1 MVYFVFQNELF
12 VLVTDQGFLN
22 EKNVMW
28 ETLNNVEGDGCF
40 VDAQFH
46 TYTKPPSLTE
56 ALAPP
61 NVPPGSEEQVDQE

>member
-1 MVYFVFQNELF
+1 MVYFVLQNELF

-46 TYTKPPSLTE
+46 TYTKPPPLTE